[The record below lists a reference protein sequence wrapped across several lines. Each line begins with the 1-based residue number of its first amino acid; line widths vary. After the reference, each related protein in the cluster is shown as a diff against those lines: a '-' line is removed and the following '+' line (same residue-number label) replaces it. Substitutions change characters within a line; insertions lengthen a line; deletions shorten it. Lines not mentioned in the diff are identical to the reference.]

1 MTGGV
6 TSAEC
11 VTRRVATVNRPST
24 PKPFTEQQDADPQP
38 PRHCPRHMP
47 DGTDDNCGGCAI
59 ARRQHDAWKRR
70 TVERLTALLD
80 TIARQIDAC
89 DRAGQL
95 VYGPAFTPCPKHPN
109 FRQPHIAAMRA
120 KRNAL
125 RQDLAA

>member
-1 MTGGV
+1 
-6 TSAEC
+6 
-11 VTRRVATVNRPST
+11 
-24 PKPFTEQQDADPQP
+24 
-38 PRHCPRHMP
+38 MP
-47 DGTDDNCGGCAI
+47 DGTDDNCGI

-80 TIARQIDAC
+80 AIARQIDACDDC

-125 RQDLAA
+125 RGPRRMTTARHHALAARLVLAELTYDDDARSRVSIDTQR

>member
-1 MTGGV
+1 
-6 TSAEC
+6 
-11 VTRRVATVNRPST
+11 
-24 PKPFTEQQDADPQP
+24 
-38 PRHCPRHMP
+38 MP
-47 DGTDDNCGGCAI
+47 DGTDDNCGI

-89 DRAGQL
+89 DDCDRAGQL
-95 VYGPAFTPCPKHPN
+95 VYGRVSSPSSFAVARIFIPCPKHPN

-125 RQDLAA
+125 REDLAA